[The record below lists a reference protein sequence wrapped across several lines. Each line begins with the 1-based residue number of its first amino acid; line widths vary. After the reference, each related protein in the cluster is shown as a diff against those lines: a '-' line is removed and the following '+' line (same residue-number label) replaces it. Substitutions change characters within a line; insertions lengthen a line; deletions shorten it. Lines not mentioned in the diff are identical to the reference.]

1 MTDHTHNP
9 GPSSD
14 APDSLIRDLRALH
27 QPPSF
32 VTAALDDAVLRR
44 AISKPPFRFRRAL
57 KIAAPLAAA
66 AAIAFLLLPNP
77 FVTRAQF
84 DPADIDRDGQIT
96 ILDAFALAR
105 AIDAGTATNP
115 AWDRNADG
123 RITTLDADAIA
134 LAAVSLDNFGTRN
147 WGGGGGGS

>member
-1 MTDHTHNP
+1 MTDHTPHP

-27 QPPSF
+27 QPPTF
-32 VTAALDDAVLRR
+32 DTAALDDAVLQRTSR
-44 AISKPPFRFRRAL
+44 KPPFRFRRAL

-84 DPADIDRDGQIT
+84 DPADIDRDARIT

-105 AIDAGTATNP
+105 AINNNAATNP
-115 AWDRNADG
+115 DWDRNADG
-123 RITTLDADAIA
+123 RITTSDADAIA
-134 LAAVSLDNFGTRN
+134 LAAVSLDNFGTSN
-147 WGGGGGGS
+147 GGGGL